1 MLVASVSNE
10 ASLLSEDGIRGQ
22 TLKHIIA
29 NGPLPPS
36 IADEMALPTEG
47 WLSSSGTPAPHHRNG
62 GSFTPEYPNL
72 NCRFTHQA
80 VSRIIQFFWQ
90 RQFPIH
96 GPGEKINLMKA
107 FGTL

>member
-22 TLKHIIA
+22 SLKHIIA

-62 GSFTPEYPNL
+62 GSIYSGAPNNAMEFAESKVL
-72 NCRFTHQA
+72 
-80 VSRIIQFFWQ
+80 
-90 RQFPIH
+90 P
-96 GPGEKINLMKA
+96 
-107 FGTL
+107 